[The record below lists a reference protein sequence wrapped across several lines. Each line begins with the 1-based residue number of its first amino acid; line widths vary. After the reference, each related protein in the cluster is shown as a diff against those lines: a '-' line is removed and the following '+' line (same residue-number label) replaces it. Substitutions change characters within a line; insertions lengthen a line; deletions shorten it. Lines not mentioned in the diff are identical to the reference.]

1 MQDVV
6 YCYNCLA
13 QGDLYINKPI
23 IRRGLIVFAYSLCM
37 VGWLVGPRLFLRT
50 ASAKLRILTILYI
63 FVVVHENL
71 GNNMLDES
79 YLVHG

>member
-1 MQDVV
+1 MCKTSCIVII
-6 YCYNCLA
+6 A

-23 IRRGLIVFAYSLCM
+23 NKPGIIRIRVIFVY
-37 VGWLVGPRLFLRT
+37 GWLVPDCFCGQLT
-50 ASAKLRILTILYI
+50 AKLRILTILYI

-71 GNNMLDES
+71 GNNMLEEI